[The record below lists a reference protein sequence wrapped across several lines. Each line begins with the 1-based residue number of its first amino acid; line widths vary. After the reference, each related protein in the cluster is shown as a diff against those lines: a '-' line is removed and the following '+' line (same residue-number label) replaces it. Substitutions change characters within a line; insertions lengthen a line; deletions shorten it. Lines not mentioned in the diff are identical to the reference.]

1 MEFTAIDFETANQAR
16 HSACAVALVRVKNGQ
31 VVDRFS
37 TLIKPPPGEFIFTYI
52 HGISHHTVREAK
64 TFEQVWPQ
72 IQKFCN
78 AAPFL
83 AAHNASFDRGV
94 LMSSCAFYGI
104 EPAPYT
110 FACTVKLSRS
120 VWPHL
125 PRHTL
130 DTVCRYLKISLNH
143 HQAESDAEACAKI
156 LLHAIKSGLPVDQ
169 LGIAAPKGRPPALS
183 KLRDSSR
190 NSKVPAII
198 ERPTRRRPAAKKT

>member
-1 MEFTAIDFETANQAR
+1 MDFTAIDFETANQAL

-31 VVDRFS
+31 VVERFS
-37 TLIKPPPGEFIFTYI
+37 ALIKPPPGEFMFTYI

-64 TFEQVWPQ
+64 TFQQLWPQ
-72 IQKFCN
+72 IQKFCD
-78 AAPFL
+78 AAPLL
-83 AAHNASFDRGV
+83 AAHNAGFDRGV
-94 LMSSCAFYGI
+94 LMSCCGYYGI

-130 DTVCRYLKISLNH
+130 DTVCRYLKIPLNH

-156 LLHAIKSGLPVDQ
+156 LLHAVKAGVAVDQ
-169 LGIAAPKGRPPALS
+169 LGGATRSAGPQTSSQLRPSLNTSVARTNPTIP
-183 KLRDSSR
+183 SR
-190 NSKVPAII
+190 
-198 ERPTRRRPAAKKT
+198 RHRRAKSH